1 MRPDLSQIGSIGRR
15 YRYLP
20 HVKGAGRKR
29 VWGGYEVGVG
39 YSAGRL
45 RPDGRAT
52 VTDVLERKAATLS
65 PLFRMAVLKGV
76 EASVLLHI
84 RRGAPVNG
92 CDDRGRT
99 PLMLAAAAGR
109 HQICLLLLSE
119 GADAACLDNDGRSA
133 GDMAEAD
140 GHIALAAA
148 LRPAKEVRPAE
159 EVVVKVPDAEP
170 VEEAD
175 TGGWLA
181 DTDVS
186 TPDSDLSLTTTVAE
200 VQDQI
205 SSHRVARAEDAWT
218 AAEISIPLGKRAG
231 RPAPVLPRGVE
242 NLLASAMGTGRI
254 SEVWLERAFAG
265 AAPGQ
270 MHLVRNVLDAAGVEV
285 EPAGFW
291 NKAVPPP
298 ERRDRAE
305 ADEVQE
311 AVDLLENLVEES
323 VELYDI
329 YKTQTDGLAAFGRDE
344 EERLFRTLGDARR
357 ALVQALNAGSG
368 AFLAWLEAEDVGGG
382 DADDEDFDEED
393 GEGVS
398 SADQTDLR
406 KFLDQ
411 SAWAEGETVAPPY
424 AALARLLESGAVGEV
439 NEMIVGQ
446 VRKALFRYRQA
457 RDRIAGSNLKLVP
470 WLAWRYRRHGL
481 PLMDLV
487 QEGNMGLLRAI
498 DRFDPARGNRFS
510 TYAVWWIRQS
520 ISRGIADQAR
530 IIRVPVHMLET
541 VRVVERARREL
552 DNGSRRQATAEDLAD
567 KLFMPLE
574 KVRKVLRIVPD
585 PVSLEVVP
593 DETDFEDRDVVSPF
607 EAFASSSLREITA
620 RVLSSLTPREERVLR
635 MRFGISS
642 DLDHTLEEVG
652 QLFDVTRERIRQI
665 EAKALR
671 KLKHPSRSRRLRSF
685 LDA

>member
-1 MRPDLSQIGSIGRR
+1 
-15 YRYLP
+15 
-20 HVKGAGRKR
+20 
-29 VWGGYEVGVG
+29 
-39 YSAGRL
+39 
-45 RPDGRAT
+45 

-99 PLMLAAAAGR
+99 PLMLAAAVGR

-148 LRPAKEVRPAE
+148 LRPAKEIRPAE
-159 EVVVKVPDAEP
+159 VVAVLVPDAEP

-181 DTDVS
+181 ETDVP
-186 TPDSDLSLTTTVAE
+186 TPESDLSLTMTVAA

-205 SSHRVARAEDAWT
+205 SHHHVARPEDAWGS
-218 AAEISIPLGKRAG
+218 ADISIPLGKRLG
-231 RPAPVLPRGVE
+231 RPAAVLPRGVE
-242 NLLASAMGTGRI
+242 SLFASAMGIGRI
-254 SEVWLERAFAG
+254 SEAWLERALPAAG
-265 AAPGQ
+265 LEQ
-270 MHLVRNVLDAAGVEV
+270 LRLVRNVLDAAGVEV

-298 ERRDRAE
+298 ARRDRAG
-305 ADEVQE
+305 ADEVQD
-311 AVDLLENLVEES
+311 AVDLLANLIEDNLEPF
-323 VELYDI
+323 DI
-329 YKTQTDGLAAFGRDE
+329 YRTMTDGLAAFGRDE

-357 ALVQALNAGSG
+357 ALMQALNAGRG
-368 AFLAWLEAEDVGGG
+368 ALLEWIEAEEVDEAYAEAGA
-382 DADDEDFDEED
+382 DEADDEDEDD

-398 SADQTDLR
+398 AADQTDLLR
-406 KFLDQ
+406 FLDPP
-411 SAWAEGETVAPPY
+411 AAGGNETVAPPY
-424 AALARLLESGAVGEV
+424 AAFARLLESGAVGGISETV
-439 NEMIVGQ
+439 IGP
-446 VRKALFRYRQA
+446 VRKALFRYGQA
-457 RDRIAGSNLKLVP
+457 RDRIAGANLKLVP
-470 WLAWRYRRHGL
+470 WLARRYRRHGL

-498 DRFDPARGNRFS
+498 DRFDPSRGNRFS

-520 ISRGIADQAR
+520 MTRAIADQAR
-530 IIRVPVHMLET
+530 IIRVPVHMMET
-541 VRVVERARREL
+541 VRQVDRARREL
-552 DNGSRRQATAEDLAD
+552 EAGGHGQVTAGDLAE
-567 KLFMPLE
+567 KLFMPLD
-574 KVRKVLRIVPD
+574 KVRKVLGVVPD
-585 PVSLEVVP
+585 PVSLEAVSCG
-593 DETDFEDRDVVSPF
+593 DIEDRDLASPF
-607 EAFASSSLREITA
+607 DTVAAAGLHAITE
-620 RVLSSLTPREERVLR
+620 RVLSGLNPREERVLR
-635 MRFGISS
+635 MRFGIGLDS
-642 DLDHTLEEVG
+642 DHTLEEVG
-652 QLFDVTRERIRQI
+652 QQFDVTRERIRQI

-671 KLKHPSRSRRLRSF
+671 LLKHPARSRLLRSF